1 VRYSARKVPLTTT
14 GRAASS
20 TNPGTW
26 STYSEA
32 AASKAGVG
40 VGFVLNGDGLAC
52 LDLDHC
58 LVDGKPTPAARRF
71 LYKLPRTYIEVS
83 PSGEGLHVWGRAA
96 VPTGR
101 RVVVDGL
108 SVEVYGTGRYMTV
121 TGKAFATAPLADLSA
136 VAANIA

>member
-26 STYSEA
+26 TTYSEA

-58 LVDGKPTPAARRF
+58 LEDGKPTPAARRF

-83 PSGEGLHVWGRAA
+83 PSGTGLHVWGFAE

-101 RVVVDGL
+101 HVTVDGL
-108 SVEVYGTGRYMTV
+108 SVEVYGRGRYLTV
-121 TGKAFATAPLADLSA
+121 TGEPFAVAPLADLSA
-136 VAANIA
+136 VVANIT